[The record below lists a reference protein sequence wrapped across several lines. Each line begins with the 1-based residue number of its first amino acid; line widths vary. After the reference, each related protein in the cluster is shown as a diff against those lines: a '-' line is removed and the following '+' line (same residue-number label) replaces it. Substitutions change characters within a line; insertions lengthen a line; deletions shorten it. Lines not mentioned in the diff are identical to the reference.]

1 MLLQRVCRG
10 MLTTLLL
17 HGVLPVLQ
25 AEHHTCRYHSAAF
38 QCKLMLFVSCIFG
51 RQHCAEIYCCSCY
64 LYQWCSPQMCKIGI
78 KQ

>member
-38 QCKLMLFVSCIFG
+38 QCKLMLFVSCILVGNTAQRFTAVAAIYTNG
-51 RQHCAEIYCCSCY
+51 AAHKCA
-64 LYQWCSPQMCKIGI
+64 K
-78 KQ
+78 